1 MAKQI
6 VKVVKAMARGGQA
19 NPAPPLGP
27 ALGQAGVDINA
38 FCTQFNDRTK
48 AQQGQM
54 IPVVISVYDD
64 RSFDFVCKKPPA
76 ASLIMEVANIKKG
89 SGEPNKTKVATVQW
103 NKMLEIAEIKMP
115 DLNTNDVN
123 MAAKIL
129 AGTARNMGVVVEG
142 MPAEL
147 EK

>member
-1 MAKQI
+1 
-6 VKVVKAMARGGQA
+6 
-19 NPAPPLGP
+19 
-27 ALGQAGVDINA
+27 
-38 FCTQFNDRTK
+38 
-48 AQQGQM
+48 
-54 IPVVISVYDD
+54 
-64 RSFDFVCKKPPA
+64 
-76 ASLIMEVANIKKG
+76 
-89 SGEPNKTKVATVQW
+89 
-103 NKMLEIAEIKMP
+103 MLEIAEIKMP